1 MYCLITK
8 DSVMKFDSM
17 NELTDYVYKCDSLM
31 KKKKQTATHTKKK
44 LDTTQLYTIVPGD
57 HKPVV
62 VTFD

>member
-1 MYCLITK
+1 
-8 DSVMKFDSM
+8 MKFDSM